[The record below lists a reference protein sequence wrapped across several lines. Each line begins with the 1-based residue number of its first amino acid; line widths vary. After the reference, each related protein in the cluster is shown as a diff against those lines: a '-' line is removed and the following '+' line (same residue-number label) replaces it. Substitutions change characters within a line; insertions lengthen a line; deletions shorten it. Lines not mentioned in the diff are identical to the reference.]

1 MQMTLTLW
9 LLVGY
14 LCTLPLLGLWGRAQ
28 EKEKTLK
35 DYYLAGGVLGT
46 LPLLFT
52 LYATQ
57 FSGNTILGFA
67 GSAYRNGPIILFTTF
82 AMSVV
87 VVMYFIYAKPLHTLA
102 KQHNFLTVADYFRH
116 RYNSRTLVR
125 LANTLLAITLT
136 SYILTNFKAAGLLL
150 ESVSGG
156 EISLFWGIVG
166 LAFVMAIYESLGG
179 MRSVVLTDVLQG
191 SLLLMGAV
199 MVVYL
204 SVSYFGGITPLIT
217 QLQNNPSP
225 AWQELDARQWA
236 RGISIMVLFGFA
248 ICIYPHSVQRIYA
261 AESWTKLKRSLSV
274 LIFAPFFTTLPI
286 VISAL
291 AATLILPDLTR
302 TQSEQILPLL
312 LAFFT
317 EANPSLEILLALFM
331 VAALAAIMSTID
343 SALLSLGATF
353 SHDIVR
359 PYAPH
364 ISQQQLTSISKIMSW
379 VLMFAAAGLAIILP
393 QTIWQLLVLKLE
405 IMAQITPALV
415 FGLLMPRLKAAHVV
429 IAMLVGLVVT
439 IWFKYGSW
447 GVPDLFNVH
456 AGIWGLGANLLTL
469 FTLYLISKR
478 DI

>member
-1 MQMTLTLW
+1 MEMTLTLW

-14 LCTLPLLGLWGRAQ
+14 LCLLPLLGLWGRAQ

-35 DYYLAGGVLGT
+35 DYYLAGGMLGT

-87 VVMYFIYAKPLHTLA
+87 VLMYFIYAKPLHALA
-102 KQHNFLTVADYFRH
+102 KTHGFLTIADYFRH
-116 RYNSRTLVR
+116 RYNSRALVR
-125 LANTLLAITLT
+125 LANTLLAVTLI

-156 EISLFWGIVG
+156 EISVFWSIIG

-204 SVSYFGGITPLIT
+204 AVSYFGGFAPLIA
-217 QLQNNPSP
+217 QLQTNP
-225 AWQELDARQWA
+225 ATGWQALDARQWA
-236 RGISIMVLFGFA
+236 RGISIMLLFGFA

-261 AESWTKLKRSLSV
+261 AESWGKLKRSLSV
-274 LIFAPFFTTLPI
+274 LLFAPFFTTLPI
-286 VISAL
+286 VIAAL
-291 AATLILPDLTR
+291 AATLIIPDLPR
-302 TQSEQILPLL
+302 TQTEQVLPLL
-312 LAFFT
+312 LAFF
-317 EANPSLEILLALFM
+317 AQADPALEILLALFM

-343 SALLSLGATF
+343 SALLSLGATI
-353 SHDIVR
+353 SHDVVR

-364 ISQQQLTSISKIMSW
+364 ISQQQLTAISKVMAW

-415 FGLLMPRLKAAHVV
+415 IGLRLARVQASSI
-429 IAMLVGLVVT
+429 IAGMLVGLAIT
-439 IWFKYGSW
+439 IWFKYGIW
-447 GVPDLFNVH
+447 GVPDLFNIH
-456 AGIWGLGANLLTL
+456 AGIWGLGANLATITALHL
-469 FTLYLISKR
+469 CRSGH
-478 DI
+478 